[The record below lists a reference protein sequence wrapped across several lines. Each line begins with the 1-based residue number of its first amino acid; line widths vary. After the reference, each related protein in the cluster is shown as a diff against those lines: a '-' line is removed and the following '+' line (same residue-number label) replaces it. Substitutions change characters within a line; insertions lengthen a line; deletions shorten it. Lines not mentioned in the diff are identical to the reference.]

1 MDVYKI
7 KLSIL
12 EAEEPFSRTI
22 IIRKEFTLIMLEQMI
37 KEAVGQMDGNF
48 YVIEHGKMAIFNER
62 CEDLFHY
69 GMYAFYK
76 YDGSNPNLELTIY
89 LELLEELDQ
98 KLIDVDI
105 IDHEWDYDFCEYCDS
120 MKQYYEMLEILKNKK
135 PIDLYEEYEDVVG
148 DLENLRYEESSIRFF
163 MQQAFRWHKGEGIG

>member
-1 MDVYKI
+1 
-7 KLSIL
+7 
-12 EAEEPFSRTI
+12 
-22 IIRKEFTLIMLEQMI
+22 MLEQMI

-48 YVIEHGKMAIFNER
+48 YVIEHGKMAVFNER
-62 CEDLFHY
+62 
-69 GMYAFYK
+69 
-76 YDGSNPNLELTIY
+76 
-89 LELLEELDQ
+89 
-98 KLIDVDI
+98 
-105 IDHEWDYDFCEYCDS
+105 CEYCDS